1 MTDTSGFDKEL
12 AHKFFAAACFNNAWE
27 LIDKSDRTAE
37 DDEQMIRLTHA
48 SMYHWTQ
55 RPDCTDRNFSIGYWQ
70 ASRVYCLVGQA
81 ENALR
86 YAQLC
91 LEITPQDDA
100 FCLGY
105 AYEALARAEQLAG
118 NEAQSKEHLEKAREQ
133 AAKMSDEQDRKYLEA
148 DLKSLE

>member
-1 MTDTSGFDKEL
+1 MSDKPAFDSES
-12 AHKFFAAACFNNAWE
+12 AHKYFAANCFNKAWE
-27 LIDKSDRTAE
+27 LIDNPDRTAE

-55 RPDCTDRNFSIGYWQ
+55 RPDCTDRHLSIGYWQ
-70 ASRVYCLVGQA
+70 ASRIYCLVGQA

-91 LEITPQDDA
+91 LEITPSDDA

-105 AYEALARAEQLAG
+105 AYEALARAEKLAG
-118 NEAQSKEHLEKAREQ
+118 HETQAREHLAQAWKQAEQ
-133 AAKMSDEQDRKYLEA
+133 VTDEDDRKYLEA

>member
-1 MTDTSGFDKEL
+1 MTDKPALDKEL
-12 AHKFFAAACFNNAWE
+12 AHKFFAADCFNKAWE
-27 LIDKSDRTAE
+27 LIDNPDRTPE
-37 DDEQMIRLTHA
+37 DEEQMIRLTHA

-55 RPDCTDRNFSIGYWQ
+55 RPDCTDRHFSIGYWQ
-70 ASRVYCLVGQA
+70 ASRIYALVGQA

-86 YAQLC
+86 YARLC

-105 AYEALARAEQLAG
+105 AYEALARAEKLAG
-118 NEAQSKEHLEKAREQ
+118 REARSREYLEQARAQ
-133 AAKMSDEQDRKYLEA
+133 AAKVSDEEDRNYLEA